1 MDGVGTDLGVGMDGI
16 IGVGTVLIL
25 GDMVGDGT
33 IVFTTLTGDHHI
45 TVLIILVMDTVMD
58 IAIPMV
64 TIEEAYHTIL
74 EEEVHLL
81 TETLF

>member
-16 IGVGTVLIL
+16 IGDGTVLIL

-33 IVFTTLTGDHHI
+33 IVFTTLTGDHHT
-45 TVLIILVMDTVMD
+45 TVLIILVMVMVMD

-64 TIEEAYHTIL
+64 TIEEAYHTIP